1 MGPRMQCLS
10 RLTKPEFSFKISES
24 IRVLLPILVEILTA
38 VFTSLNHLKRD
49 IADYAFCNKCYNGV
63 LCIEPT
69 IVDWGGNILQ
79 PVPNAQPPL
88 ETECIAGLCFNIH
101 KTLGLQLWFLPRDAM
116 QTLPMPSCGSLSV
129 CLCDVRLV
137 TFVNSVET
145 NKRRATFKIF
155 SPSGSQAILHFSYKS
170 A

>member
-1 MGPRMQCLS
+1 MLQWRSVHRAYNCGLGRQHSAACTQCTTAAGNRMHCRTVS
-10 RLTKPEFSFKISES
+10 S
-24 IRVLLPILVEILTA
+24 
-38 VFTSLNHLKRD
+38 
-49 IADYAFCNKCYNGV
+49 
-63 LCIEPT
+63 
-69 IVDWGGNILQ
+69 GGW
-79 PVPNAQPPL
+79 
-88 ETECIAGLCFNIH
+88 NIH

-170 A
+170 AWQYYDGNHHDGGVECRNRDSEPTSGFTAATG